1 MTQYFDIFNGDA
13 DGICALIQL
22 RLAKP
27 LESQLITGVKRDIAL
42 LREVEANSGDKITV
56 LDISLDRNRSDLE
69 RLIAL
74 GAHITYFDH
83 HYAGQIP
90 QNNHLNAV
98 IDESPDTCTSLL
110 VDRYLNGQHSLWAIT
125 AAFGDNLVHIA
136 EQHCG
141 MAHLNSNDTQKLRQ
155 LGELINYNG
164 YGTKIDDLHFHPAEL
179 YQALKPFRDPREA
192 YDHSPEIATLATG
205 YAEDME
211 HTRTMNAET
220 ATATTAV
227 YRLPDTAW
235 ARRAVGVW
243 ANDLSQDFPARNHLI
258 ICPDGEN
265 SYTISV
271 RAAKNHPYGASGF
284 CRRYPGGGGRE
295 AAAGI
300 NKLPES
306 NLAELIQTFE
316 LTFK

>member
-1 MTQYFDIFNGDA
+1 MARYIDIFNGDA

-22 RLAKP
+22 RLTNPVK
-27 LESQLITGVKRDIAL
+27 SQLITGVKRDIAL
-42 LREVEANSGDKITV
+42 LQKVEANAGDQITV
-56 LDISLDRNRSDLE
+56 LDISLDRNRSDLD

-74 GAHITYFDH
+74 DTHITYFDH

-110 VDRYLNGQHSLWAIT
+110 VDRYLNGQHSLWAT
-125 AAFGDNLVHIA
+125 AAAFGDNLIHIA
-136 EQHCG
+136 EQRCIT
-141 MAHLNSNDTQKLRQ
+141 ARLNSIDTQKLRQ

-164 YGTKIDDLHFHPAEL
+164 YGTQIDDLHFHPAEL
-179 YQALKPFRDPREA
+179 YQALKQFQDPREA
-192 YDHSPEIATLATG
+192 YDHAPEIATLATG
-205 YAEDME
+205 YTEDMK
-211 HTRTMNAET
+211 HTKMMIAEV
-220 ATATTAV
+220 ATSTTAV

-243 ANDLSQDFPARNHLI
+243 ANDLSQDFPARAHLI
-258 ICPDGEN
+258 ICPEGKN

-271 RAAKNHPYGASGF
+271 RAAKNHPYGASAF

-306 NLAELIQTFE
+306 NLTELIQAFE
-316 LTFK
+316 LAFK

>member
-1 MTQYFDIFNGDA
+1 MIQYFDIFNGDA

-22 RLAKP
+22 RLVNSV
-27 LESQLITGVKRDIAL
+27 ESQLITGVKRDIAL
-42 LREVEANSGDKITV
+42 LQKVEASSGDQITV
-56 LDISLDRNRSDLE
+56 LDISLDRNRSDLD
-69 RLIAL
+69 RLISV

-90 QNNHLNAV
+90 QSSYLNTV

-110 VDRYLNGQHSLWAIT
+110 VDRYLNGQYSLWAIT
-125 AAFGDNLVHIA
+125 AAFGDNLVQVA
-136 EQHCG
+136 EQRCI
-141 MAHLNSNDTQKLRQ
+141 MAHLNSIDTQKLRQ

-164 YGTKIDDLHFHPAEL
+164 YGTQIDDLHFHPAKL
-179 YQALKPFRDPREA
+179 YQALKQFQDPREA
-192 YDHSPEIATLATG
+192 YDEAPEIATLVTG
-205 YAEDME
+205 YTEDME
-211 HTRTMNAET
+211 HAKMMIAEIATST
-220 ATATTAV
+220 AAV

-243 ANDLSQDFPARNHLI
+243 ANDLSQDFPARAHLI

-265 SYTISV
+265 SYTVSV
-271 RAAKNHPYGASGF
+271 RAAKDHPYGASAF

-306 NLAELIQTFE
+306 SLGELIQTFA
-316 LTFK
+316 LAFK

>member
-1 MTQYFDIFNGDA
+1 MIQYFDIFNGDA

-22 RLAKP
+22 RLVNP
-27 LESQLITGVKRDIAL
+27 VESQLITGVKRDIAL
-42 LREVEANSGDKITV
+42 LQKVEASSGDQITV
-56 LDISLDRNRSDLE
+56 LDISLDRNRSDLD
-69 RLIAL
+69 RLISV

-90 QNNHLNAV
+90 QSSYLNTV

-110 VDRYLNGQHSLWAIT
+110 VDRYLNRQYSLWAIT
-125 AAFGDNLVHIA
+125 AAFGDNLVQIA
-136 EQHCG
+136 EQRCV
-141 MAHLNSNDTQKLRQ
+141 MAHLNSIDTQKLRQ

-164 YGTKIDDLHFHPAEL
+164 YGTQIDDLHFYPAKL
-179 YQALKPFRDPREA
+179 YQALKQFQDPREA
-192 YDHSPEIATLATG
+192 YDEAPEIATLVTG
-205 YAEDME
+205 YTEDME
-211 HTRTMNAET
+211 HAKMMIAEIATST
-220 ATATTAV
+220 AAV

-243 ANDLSQDFPARNHLI
+243 ANDLSQDFPARAHLI

-265 SYTISV
+265 SYTVSV
-271 RAAKNHPYGASGF
+271 RAAKDHPYGASAF

-306 NLAELIQTFE
+306 SLGELIQTFA
-316 LTFK
+316 LAFK

>member
-1 MTQYFDIFNGDA
+1 MQYFDIFNGDA

-22 RLAKP
+22 RLVNP
-27 LESQLITGVKRDIAL
+27 VESQLITGVKRDIAL
-42 LREVEANSGDKITV
+42 LQKVEASSGDQITV
-56 LDISLDRNRSDLE
+56 LDISLDRNRSDLD
-69 RLIAL
+69 RLISV

-90 QNNHLNAV
+90 QSSYLNTV

-110 VDRYLNGQHSLWAIT
+110 VDRYLNRQYSLWAIT
-125 AAFGDNLVHIA
+125 AAFGDNLVQIA
-136 EQHCG
+136 EQRCV
-141 MAHLNSNDTQKLRQ
+141 MAHLNSIDTQKLHQ

-164 YGTKIDDLHFHPAEL
+164 YGTQIDDLHFHPARL
-179 YQALKPFRDPREA
+179 YQALKQFQDPREA
-192 YDHSPEIATLATG
+192 YDEAPEIATLVTG
-205 YAEDME
+205 YTEDME
-211 HTRTMNAET
+211 HAKMMIAEIATST
-220 ATATTAV
+220 AAV

-243 ANDLSQDFPARNHLI
+243 ANDLSQDFPARAHLI

-265 SYTISV
+265 SYTVSV
-271 RAAKNHPYGASGF
+271 RAAKDHPYGASAF

-306 NLAELIQTFE
+306 SLGELIQTFA
-316 LTFK
+316 LAFK

>member
-1 MTQYFDIFNGDA
+1 MIQYFDIFNGDA

-22 RLAKP
+22 RLVNP
-27 LESQLITGVKRDIAL
+27 VESQLITGVKRDIAL
-42 LREVEANSGDKITV
+42 LQKVEASSGDQITV
-56 LDISLDRNRSDLE
+56 LDISLDRNRSDLD
-69 RLIAL
+69 RLISV

-90 QNNHLNAV
+90 QSSYLNTV

-110 VDRYLNGQHSLWAIT
+110 VDRYLNGQYSLWAIT
-125 AAFGDNLVHIA
+125 AAFGDNLVQVA
-136 EQHCG
+136 EQRCV
-141 MAHLNSNDTQKLRQ
+141 MAHLNSIDTQKLRQ

-164 YGTKIDDLHFHPAEL
+164 YGTQIDDLHFHPARL
-179 YQALKPFRDPREA
+179 YQALKQFQDPREA
-192 YDHSPEIATLATG
+192 YDEAPEIATLVTG
-205 YAEDME
+205 YTEDME
-211 HTRTMNAET
+211 HAKMMIAEIATST
-220 ATATTAV
+220 AAV

-243 ANDLSQDFPARNHLI
+243 ANDLSQDFPARAHLI

-265 SYTISV
+265 SYTVSV
-271 RAAKNHPYGASGF
+271 RAAKDHPYGASAF

-306 NLAELIQTFE
+306 SLGELIQTFA
-316 LTFK
+316 LAFK

>member
-1 MTQYFDIFNGDA
+1 MIQYFDIFNGDA

-22 RLAKP
+22 RLVNP
-27 LESQLITGVKRDIAL
+27 VESQLITGVKRDIAL
-42 LREVEANSGDKITV
+42 LQKVEASSGDQITV
-56 LDISLDRNRSDLE
+56 LDISLDRNRSDLD
-69 RLIAL
+69 RLISV

-90 QNNHLNAV
+90 QSSYLNTV

-110 VDRYLNGQHSLWAIT
+110 VDRYLNRQYSLWAIT
-125 AAFGDNLVHIA
+125 AAFGDNLVQIA
-136 EQHCG
+136 EQRCV
-141 MAHLNSNDTQKLRQ
+141 MAHLNSIDTQKLHQ

-164 YGTKIDDLHFHPAEL
+164 YGTQIDDLHFHPARL
-179 YQALKPFRDPREA
+179 YQALKQFQDPREA
-192 YDHSPEIATLATG
+192 YDEAPEIATLVTG
-205 YAEDME
+205 YTEDME
-211 HTRTMNAET
+211 HAKMMIAEIATST
-220 ATATTAV
+220 AAV

-243 ANDLSQDFPARNHLI
+243 ANDLSQDFPARAHLI

-265 SYTISV
+265 SYTVSV
-271 RAAKNHPYGASGF
+271 RAAKDHPYGASAF

-306 NLAELIQTFE
+306 SLGELIQTFA
-316 LTFK
+316 LAFK

>member
-1 MTQYFDIFNGDA
+1 MIQYFDIFNGDA

-22 RLAKP
+22 RLVNP
-27 LESQLITGVKRDIAL
+27 VESQLITGVKRDIAL
-42 LREVEANSGDKITV
+42 LQKVEASSGDQITV
-56 LDISLDRNRSDLE
+56 LDISLDRNRSDLD
-69 RLIAL
+69 RLISV

-90 QNNHLNAV
+90 QSSYLNTV

-125 AAFGDNLVHIA
+125 AAFGDNLVQVA
-136 EQHCG
+136 EQRCV
-141 MAHLNSNDTQKLRQ
+141 MAHLNSIDTQKLRQ

-164 YGTKIDDLHFHPAEL
+164 YGTQIDDLHFHPARL
-179 YQALKPFRDPREA
+179 YQALKQFQDPREA
-192 YDHSPEIATLATG
+192 YDEAPEIATLVTG
-205 YAEDME
+205 YTEDME
-211 HTRTMNAET
+211 HAKMMIAEI
-220 ATATTAV
+220 ATSIAAV
-227 YRLPDTAW
+227 YRLPDTTW

-243 ANDLSQDFPARNHLI
+243 ANDLSQDFPARAHLI

-265 SYTISV
+265 SYTVSV
-271 RAAKNHPYGASGF
+271 RAAKDHPYGASAF

-306 NLAELIQTFE
+306 SLGELIQTFA
-316 LTFK
+316 LAFK

>member
-1 MTQYFDIFNGDA
+1 MTHHIDVFNGDA

-22 RLAKP
+22 RLANP
-27 LESQLITGVKRDIAL
+27 VESQLITGVKRDIAL
-42 LREVEANSGDKITV
+42 LQKVKANSGDQVTV
-56 LDISLDRNRSDLE
+56 LDISLDRNRSDLD
-69 RLIAL
+69 RLISV

-83 HYAGQIP
+83 HYAGQVP
-90 QNNHLNAV
+90 QSSNLEAL

-125 AAFGDNLVHIA
+125 AAFGDNLVQIA
-136 EQHCG
+136 EQRCV
-141 MAHLNSNDTQKLRQ
+141 MARLNSIDTQKLRQ

-164 YGTKIDDLHFHPAEL
+164 YGTQIDDLHFHPAKL
-179 YQALKPFRDPREA
+179 YQALKRFQDPREA
-192 YDHSPEIATLATG
+192 YDQAPEITTLATG
-205 YAEDME
+205 YTEDIEHAKAMIAEIV
-211 HTRTMNAET
+211 TST
-220 ATATTAV
+220 AAI

-243 ANDLSQDFPARNHLI
+243 ANDLSQDFPARAHLI
-258 ICPDGEN
+258 ICPDGEG

-271 RAAKNHPYGASGF
+271 RAAKEHPYGASTF

-300 NKLPES
+300 NNLPES
-306 NLAELIQTFE
+306 SLAELIEAFE
-316 LTFK
+316 LAFK